1 MDNEIF
7 ATEVRCRTAD
17 SFDVITETHCN
28 AVESVELFIDT
39 DDSASALPCQAVDTV
54 TEFNAIPCYVLR
66 HSLHPFIVSVEVLT
80 TDFSDF
86 TVSR

>member
-7 ATEVRCRTAD
+7 TAEVRCRNAD
-17 SFDVITETHCN
+17 SFDVISETHCN

-39 DDSASALPCQAVDTV
+39 DDSASALPCQAINTV
-54 TEFNAIPCYVLR
+54 TEFNAIPCYVLC
-66 HSLHPFIVSVEVLT
+66 HLLHPFIVSIEVLT
-80 TDFSDF
+80 TDLSDS